1 MRRPEHRVQLT
12 LRRSIE
18 EVPATPLSVELSR
31 LLLAF
36 TIEFDNEFEQRMT
49 AALRDRPFRVSV
61 VMWSNFL
68 RFVGDGISVGELPTA
83 AALPTARV
91 LSTLGGMERWRYVD
105 VVSAGTRK
113 QAPAKRDGFGSARG
127 LRSEWVVRPT
137 EVGRTAQELWPPLFG
152 EIEKRWRARFGRA
165 SVDELE
171 RTLRDVVDALD
182 AVSTEYLPVVMGTN
196 GMRSEVAGCQEPSD
210 PVPLLA
216 LLAQTLLAYTL
227 EFEREAPV
235 SLPLAETVIDAL
247 DQHGSNVRNL
257 PAETGLSPEAVSM
270 ALTYLKKH
278 GYVHVAKK
286 TARLTALGVRAS
298 GATPLHHARVAAC
311 WTNRLGRSR
320 LAGLRTALHAILEQR
335 DGDRPRLAMGL
346 TPPPGA
352 WRAEPRYRARTEAM
366 LTDPSTGLPRHPVV
380 LHRGG
385 WPDGS

>member
-12 LRRSIE
+12 LRRSIG

-68 RFVGDGISVGELPTA
+68 RFVGDGISVGELTTA
-83 AALPTARV
+83 AALPAARV
-91 LSTLGGMERWRYVD
+91 LSILGGMERWRYVA
-105 VVSAGTRK
+105 VAPAGTRK
-113 QAPAKRDGFGSARG
+113 HARAKRDGFGSARG
-127 LRSEWVVRPT
+127 LRTEWIVRPT

-152 EIEKRWRARFGRA
+152 EIEERWRARFGHRP
-165 SVDELE
+165 VDELGS
-171 RTLRDVVDALD
+171 TLRDVVDALD
-182 AVSTEYLPVVMGTN
+182 AVSTEYLPVVVGTN
-196 GMRSEVAGCQEPSD
+196 GMRSEAAGRQRPSD

-227 EFEREAPV
+227 EFEREAPL
-235 SLPLAETVIDAL
+235 SLPLAETVVGAL
-247 DQHGSNVRNL
+247 DRSESDVRDL
-257 PAETGLSPEAVSM
+257 PAETGLSPEAISM

-278 GYVHVAKK
+278 GYVHVATK
-286 TARLTALGVRAS
+286 TARLTALGVGAS
-298 GATPLHHARVAAC
+298 DATRLHHARVAAG
-311 WTNRLGRSR
+311 WTTRVGRSGI
-320 LAGLRTALHAILEQR
+320 AGLRAALRAILEQR
-335 DGDRPRLAMGL
+335 DGDRQRLAAGL

-352 WRAEPRYRARTEAM
+352 WRAEPRYLVRTEAI
-366 LTDPSTGLPRHPVV
+366 LADPSTGLPRHPVV